1 MARRETPHAPM
12 LQLIA
17 AKRASI
23 LEELGVFVT
32 TARVSSEENVW
43 ADDLSRQR
51 VDKVEREEWALGLQ
65 PVRLEVPAKWR
76 DLSWLLT
83 RA

>member
-1 MARRETPHAPM
+1 M
-12 LQLIA
+12 
-17 AKRASI
+17 

-51 VDKVEREEWALGLQ
+51 VDKVEREAWALGLQ

-76 DLSWLLT
+76 DLSWLLA